1 MKREFKD
8 GRVAAITNLNLFGRI
23 DGNAEEK
30 AMGMESYNILIL
42 PENVNIIRDGEYWR
56 LQGASD
62 INIDIILDR
71 LTKLCGRSYQR
82 YEYVFNQCIDV
93 KVYED
98 NMQFQGFELRGCLSY
113 LKGGSEECHNFYKLL
128 GSELDLNIFIM
139 HKKINI
145 KNSDDLYNAI
155 CIMYSEKIEFF
166 RKQYGNIELKVTS
179 GGFYQEM
186 ERRSRWYNKIFY
198 FIKNRS

>member
-1 MKREFKD
+1 
-8 GRVAAITNLNLFGRI
+8 
-23 DGNAEEK
+23 
-30 AMGMESYNILIL
+30 MGMESYNILML
-42 PENVNIIRDGEYWR
+42 PENVNIIRDDECWR
-56 LQGASD
+56 LQGTSD

-71 LTKLCGRSYQR
+71 LTKLCGRSKQR
-82 YEYVFNQCIDV
+82 HEYVFNQCIYV
-93 KVYED
+93 KVCED

-113 LKGGSEECHNFYKLL
+113 LKGGSEECYNFYKLL

-155 CIMYSEKIEFF
+155 RIMYSEKIDIF
-166 RKQYGNIELKVTS
+166 RKQYGNIELKMTS

-186 ERRSRWYNKIFY
+186 ERRGKWYNKIFY
-198 FIKNRS
+198 FMKKQVIRFLQL